1 MKASV
6 AYYDLKIL
14 ERQQQAIHKLKY
26 LLEAKKY
33 KEITSREIEILDE
46 IFTEKDNRIRLLIG
60 AMDLVQ
66 VDVED

>member
-6 AYYDLKIL
+6 AHYDLKIL

-26 LLEAKKY
+26 LLDTKNF
-33 KEITSREIEILDE
+33 KEITDREIEILSE
-46 IFTEKDNRIRLLIG
+46 IYTEKDTRFRMILA

-66 VDVED
+66 VDVEE